1 MVNLMWKRI
10 NPQKIKEFKAF
21 INIIPTDCLTAM
33 KICHTIEDFQRRHPK
48 EYCKIMGEI

>member
-1 MVNLMWKRI
+1 LFLSRKKM
-10 NPQKIKEFKAF
+10 NPTQIEEFKAF

-33 KICHTIEDFQRRHPK
+33 KICRTIEEFQRKHPK